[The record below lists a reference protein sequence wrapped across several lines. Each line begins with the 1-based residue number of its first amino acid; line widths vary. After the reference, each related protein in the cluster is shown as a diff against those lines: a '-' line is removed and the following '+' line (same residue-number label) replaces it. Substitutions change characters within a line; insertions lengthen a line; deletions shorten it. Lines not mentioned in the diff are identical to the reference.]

1 MQLAQVD
8 TRFRLSKELMI
19 RSKPRKSKAE
29 SQRRGVGGREV
40 CVILSMLFVL
50 TSCSLLPDRKRAFRE
65 AGAQQEAEEG
75 ERRRRSEYSSRESD
89 ENGGIISTFGLSQA
103 VDSSLVVV
111 GERLIETDINLLRV
125 TLKSDLNICL
135 KDERL
140 EAFFSSRVL

>member
-1 MQLAQVD
+1 M
-8 TRFRLSKELMI
+8 
-19 RSKPRKSKAE
+19 
-29 SQRRGVGGREV
+29 GGREV

-75 ERRRRSEYSSRESD
+75 ERRRRSEYSSGESD

-103 VDSSLVVV
+103 VDSSLVFV

>member
-1 MQLAQVD
+1 
-8 TRFRLSKELMI
+8 MI

-29 SQRRGVGGREV
+29 SQRRGVGGGGREV

-75 ERRRRSEYSSRESD
+75 ERRRRSEYSSRDSD

-103 VDSSLVVV
+103 PW
-111 GERLIETDINLLRV
+111 ILL
-125 TLKSDLNICL
+125 LSFFLPCL
-135 KDERL
+135 FLL
-140 EAFFSSRVL
+140 ESN

>member
-1 MQLAQVD
+1 
-8 TRFRLSKELMI
+8 MI

-29 SQRRGVGGREV
+29 SQRRGGGREV

-50 TSCSLLPDRKRAFRE
+50 TSCSLLPDRKRVFRE

-103 VDSSLVVV
+103 PW
-111 GERLIETDINLLRV
+111 ILL
-125 TLKSDLNICL
+125 LSFFLPCL
-135 KDERL
+135 FLL
-140 EAFFSSRVL
+140 ESN

>member
-1 MQLAQVD
+1 
-8 TRFRLSKELMI
+8 MI

-29 SQRRGVGGREV
+29 SQRRGGGREV

-50 TSCSLLPDRKRAFRE
+50 TSCSLLPDRKRVFRE

-89 ENGGIISTFGLSQA
+89 ENGGIISTFGLSQPPWILLLSFFFA
-103 VDSSLVVV
+103 LSVFV
-111 GERLIETDINLLRV
+111 GEQLIETDINLLRV

>member
-1 MQLAQVD
+1 
-8 TRFRLSKELMI
+8 MI

-29 SQRRGVGGREV
+29 SQRRGGREV

-103 VDSSLVVV
+103 PW
-111 GERLIETDINLLRV
+111 ILL
-125 TLKSDLNICL
+125 LSFFLPCL
-135 KDERL
+135 FLL
-140 EAFFSSRVL
+140 ESN